1 MVNVQ
6 DLTTQLVNTLVAD
19 ITANLQSQIA
29 KQVQADVAQKLA
41 QIDVQLLLKDY
52 VDRTLGGAIKTVNFP
67 ENSIPGTA
75 IDRSSLHIGGDNV
88 SGGIIRNF
96 GSTGIQDSASRCI
109 LTVLDDATVV
119 ENNLVA
125 AAASIKG
132 DLTVDGSLNVLG
144 EIDPDSPFFKDLSE
158 RAAGLVHMSLNKELY
173 SMFTDTVF
181 SKIKTDGLD
190 LTKLTLNGNE
200 IVTSNQL
207 GHSII
212 ESNLQKLGQLRSLTV
227 TGESTLGNALF
238 VGNKRIGIGTT
249 EPAAI
254 LDIWDQEVNISTS
267 KLRQNVGIF
276 GAARNQQLVLSS
288 NSKEN
293 LTLEVNGSVT
303 IPKLNIGSVTIT
315 SSSTEP
321 KYDAPRGDI
330 VINSAPEVGRPA
342 LWVSLGGARW
352 ATTGNLT

>member
-19 ITANLQSQIA
+19 ITANLQSQIS

-75 IDRSSLHIGGDNV
+75 IDRSSLHIGGANV

-212 ESNLQKLGQLRSLTV
+212 ESNLQKLGQLRQQRIPP
-227 TGESTLGNALF
+227 LF
-238 VGNKRIGIGTT
+238 
-249 EPAAI
+249 PQC
-254 LDIWDQEVNISTS
+254 WDH
-267 KLRQNVGIF
+267 
-276 GAARNQQLVLSS
+276 
-288 NSKEN
+288 
-293 LTLEVNGSVT
+293 
-303 IPKLNIGSVTIT
+303 
-315 SSSTEP
+315 
-321 KYDAPRGDI
+321 
-330 VINSAPEVGRPA
+330 
-342 LWVSLGGARW
+342 
-352 ATTGNLT
+352 